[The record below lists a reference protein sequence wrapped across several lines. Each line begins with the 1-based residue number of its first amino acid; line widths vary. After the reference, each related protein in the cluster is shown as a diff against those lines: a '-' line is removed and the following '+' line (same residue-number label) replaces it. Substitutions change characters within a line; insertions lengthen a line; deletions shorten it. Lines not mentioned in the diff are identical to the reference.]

1 MVKVEGRDAAYIMTF
16 EKEFS
21 HVLSLYCAESLESET
36 ACES

>member
-1 MVKVEGRDAAYIMTF
+1 MVKVEGRDAAYMTF